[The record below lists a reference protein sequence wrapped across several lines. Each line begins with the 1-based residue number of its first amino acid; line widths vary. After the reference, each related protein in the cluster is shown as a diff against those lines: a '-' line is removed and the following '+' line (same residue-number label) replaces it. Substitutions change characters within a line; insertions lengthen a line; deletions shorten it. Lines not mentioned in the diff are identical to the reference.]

1 MFIWSV
7 GRVYILTGNRVSLT
21 MSLVGFSKLIH
32 FDVLLGN
39 AKCTILVLNMRWVNL
54 HSVNLIDQEPEVLTD
69 WFLWWLCALHTLL
82 RTLLAM
88 GSTDRLPEE
97 GGRLLRPGGFGRER
111 IGKEHWYLKVV
122 FRRMSVIQTK
132 QGIFD
137 ISQHIQRFIW
147 RYTGLV
153 FIPLFQMCACF
164 QGKSVSSACLAP
176 PKQVKLK
183 KKL

>member
-1 MFIWSV
+1 M
-7 GRVYILTGNRVSLT
+7 G
-21 MSLVGFSKLIH
+21 LVGFSKLIH

-39 AKCTILVLNMRWVNL
+39 AKCTILVLNMRWNKMRNL
-54 HSVNLIDQEPEVLTD
+54 HSLNFIDQEPEVSTD
-69 WFLWWLCALHTLL
+69 WFLWWPCASY
-82 RTLLAM
+82 LAENAS
-88 GSTDRLPEE
+88 GW
-97 GGRLLRPGGFGRER
+97 GRGVIITHRAFNRER
-111 IGKEHWYLKVV
+111 IGKKHWYLKVV

-153 FIPLFQMCACF
+153 FIPLLQMCACF
-164 QGKSVSSACLAP
+164 QGKRITSACLAS

-183 KKL
+183 KL

>member
-1 MFIWSV
+1 MTKSQKCQPIDFFGKNASGYGVHWPLPW
-7 GRVYILTGNRVSLT
+7 GRGAIITHRAFN
-21 MSLVGFSKLIH
+21 
-32 FDVLLGN
+32 
-39 AKCTILVLNMRWVNL
+39 
-54 HSVNLIDQEPEVLTD
+54 
-69 WFLWWLCALHTLL
+69 
-82 RTLLAM
+82 
-88 GSTDRLPEE
+88 
-97 GGRLLRPGGFGRER
+97 RER

-153 FIPLFQMCACF
+153 FIPLLQMCACF
-164 QGKSVSSACLAP
+164 QGKRITSACLAS

-183 KKL
+183 KTIIKLMTTLYCRTSACSLIFSSLSVLWDSPVSVETNRG